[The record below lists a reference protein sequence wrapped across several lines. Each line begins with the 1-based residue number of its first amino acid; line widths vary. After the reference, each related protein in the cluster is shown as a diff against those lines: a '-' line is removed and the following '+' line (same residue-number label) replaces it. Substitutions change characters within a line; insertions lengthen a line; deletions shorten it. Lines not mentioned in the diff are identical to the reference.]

1 MTDFHTSLN
10 AALNASQPT
19 RPSGGENV
27 DSEATTGE
35 PARPT
40 LAGSPVRWLRWAV
53 FIGLPVAAWGLWL
66 LEVVR

>member
-1 MTDFHTSLN
+1 MPDFHSSLN
-10 AALNASQPT
+10 AALAKTPA
-19 RPSGGENV
+19 PLGE
-27 DSEATTGE
+27 EGQATTGE

-40 LAGSPVRWLRWAV
+40 LGGSPVRWVQWAA